1 MVLDSMRESCVA
13 ANKEIAVISN
23 KSDLT
28 SALNGWLASSIIL
41 DRTRKLLKSGA
52 PSTERSGLS
61 DGQIANWKRRGLPE
75 SILEGAALYHCA
87 KDRNLHLDTAKRL
100 GIEAD
105 TFWQVFIVHAA
116 ENDDQLKLDCTILRY
131 WQGVRALRGTVYLTH
146 TAHRSAGEGASDDKP
161 RSLVEGDCGFDPG
174 DDDDG
179 GVFVSWEVE
188 AGREPRDHGYAV
200 RFSRV
205 MEREHE
211 EALGGSP
218 TIPVA
223 TAHLLAF
230 LPREVLDHQR
240 RKRLPSNPRGRPIA
254 FSTLLHGDPT
264 RVIESYLGIRK
275 SPANGDFRR
284 LGPWFKEGPLVEPLG
299 DRLQWCAA
307 THPRAQVRRRSEN
320 IGVRALW
327 RASRQSRRVP
337 QLFHDLR
344 RLAARLTRLLSVPP
358 SRHQLMSVC
367 LPTALSGTIRKVTPS
382 GAR

>member
-1 MVLDSMRESCVA
+1 M
-13 ANKEIAVISN
+13 
-23 KSDLT
+23 
-28 SALNGWLASSIIL
+28 
-41 DRTRKLLKSGA
+41 
-52 PSTERSGLS
+52 
-61 DGQIANWKRRGLPE
+61 
-75 SILEGAALYHCA
+75 
-87 KDRNLHLDTAKRL
+87 
-100 GIEAD
+100 
-105 TFWQVFIVHAA
+105 
-116 ENDDQLKLDCTILRY
+116 
-131 WQGVRALRGTVYLTH
+131 
-146 TAHRSAGEGASDDKP
+146 
-161 RSLVEGDCGFDPG
+161 EGDCGFDPG

-179 GVFVSWEVE
+179 GVFVNWQVE

-284 LGPWFKEGPLVEPLG
+284 LGPWFKEGPLVEPWEIDSNG
-299 DRLQWCAA
+299 VPQPIRE
-307 THPRAQVRRRSEN
+307 HRSVEEARTSEYEPF
-320 IGVRALW
+320 GVRVDNPDAFL
-327 RASRQSRRVP
+327 SYFMIFGGSP
-337 QLFHDLR
+337 HD
-344 RLAARLTRLLSVPP
+344 
-358 SRHQLMSVC
+358 
-367 LPTALSGTIRKVTPS
+367 
-382 GAR
+382 